1 MIGEII
7 LLLIAVCIL
16 VVIVRKLPSLKSIKS
31 LGGLIMNAIL
41 GIGLLLVANLINL
54 TQIPVD
60 IITILVCALGGI
72 PGSLILIVL
81 NILGYYPNLPL
92 GF

>member
-1 MIGEII
+1 
-7 LLLIAVCIL
+7 
-16 VVIVRKLPSLKSIKS
+16 
-31 LGGLIMNAIL
+31 MNAIL